1 MAAKLIPGL
10 FLVAMVAFGGCLEQA
25 EKKANPCTLQG
36 CAMNVNDE
44 NSAQD
49 ANNVFV
55 AENSLVAKWQ
65 DSNIA
70 AKKSHDELLQE
81 KVAPSRGVVLPVKW
95 GNVIVKAVE
104 AGAIDLNT
112 YRESLARNK
121 TKLTPEH
128 EKLLLE
134 GSDENISF
142 TPQNA
147 YFNLTMLWALG
158 LVNENPILT
167 KGKISWYGS
176 QKAYF
181 ASTGGWG
188 LGRKTGGELLAS
200 AKIIILTQEQQKI
213 VEDVAAS
220 TYRPCC
226 SNPTG
231 FPDCNHGM
239 AALAL
244 AELMASQGATREQ
257 IYDALLVANSY
268 WFTPNYAGIA
278 QYLEENGKDF
288 GSADS
293 KEVLGADYSGQNGFS
308 RIRNSLKTI
317 PKVTVR
323 GSTCAN

>member
-1 MAAKLIPGL
+1 MASKLIAGL
-10 FLVAMVAFGGCLEQA
+10 FLIALVAFGGCLEQA
-25 EKKANPCTLQG
+25 ENKSNQCTLQG
-36 CAMNVNDE
+36 CTMSVNDK
-44 NSAQD
+44 NSIQD
-49 ANNVFV
+49 ANNAV
-55 AENSLVAKWQ
+55 AVKGQ
-65 DSNIA
+65 DRNIVTE
-70 AKKSHDELLQE
+70 KSHDELLQE
-81 KVAPSRGVVLPVKW
+81 KVAPSKGVVLPVKW
-95 GNVIVKAVE
+95 GNVLVKAVE
-104 AGAIDLNT
+104 AGAIDLNA
-112 YRESLARNK
+112 YKASLSRNRA
-121 TKLTPEH
+121 KLTPEH
-128 EKLLLE
+128 ERLLLE

-142 TPQNA
+142 TPENA

-158 LVNENPILT
+158 LVNENLILT
-167 KGKISWYGS
+167 QGKISEYGN

-200 AKIIILTQEQQKI
+200 AKIIKLTSEQQKV

-244 AELMASQGATREQ
+244 AELMASQGATKEQ

-268 WFTPNYAGIA
+268 WFTKNYVSIA

-288 GSADS
+288 SKADS
-293 KEVLGADYSGQNGFS
+293 KEILGADYSSQNGFS
-308 RIRNSLKTI
+308 RIRASLKNI
-317 PKVTVR
+317 PKVNTK

>member
-1 MAAKLIPGL
+1 MAAKLILGL
-10 FLVAMVAFGGCLEQA
+10 FLAAMVALGGCLGQA
-25 EKKANPCTLQG
+25 EKKAGQCTLEG
-36 CAMNVNDE
+36 CTMDVNDE
-44 NSAQD
+44 NSVQG
-49 ANNVFV
+49 ANN
-55 AENSLVAKWQ
+55 A
-65 DSNIA
+65 IA
-70 AKKSHDELLQE
+70 AKGQERNIVAEKSHDELLQE
-81 KVAPSRGVVLPVKW
+81 KVAPSKGVVLPVKW
-95 GNVIVKAVE
+95 GDVLVKAVE

-112 YRESLARNK
+112 YNALLARNR
-121 TKLTPEH
+121 TKFTPEH

-142 TPQNA
+142 TPENA

-158 LVNENPILT
+158 LVNDNPILT
-167 KGKISWYGS
+167 KGKISEYGE

-188 LGRKTGGELLAS
+188 LGRRTGGELLAS
-200 AKIIILTQEQQKI
+200 AKIIIFTPEQQKI
-213 VEDVAAS
+213 VEEVAAN

-244 AELMASQGATREQ
+244 AELMASQGATMEQ
-257 IYDALLVANSY
+257 IYEALLVANSY
-268 WFTPNYAGIA
+268 WFTQNYVSIA

-288 GSADS
+288 SSIDS
-293 KEVLGADYSGQNGFS
+293 KELLGYDYSSQNGFG
-308 RIRNSLKTI
+308 RIGNSLKNI
-317 PKVTVR
+317 PKVNVK